1 MSLEAERQR
10 QAAEA
15 AAAAEQ
21 ARAEHSAERAAQAA
35 AAGGGG
41 GGYGADG
48 AGGGGGAAAAYA
60 EAAGGAHSKYPNSA
74 LPVAERGQE
83 NEPLVGAV
91 AAPLDYTVPPQTKVA
106 ARPPGQ
112 KEWLLCTVQSANP
125 IVGKYVVED
134 DDEPEVAGAPHEQYQ
149 VISRCVLP
157 LPLYEPQAFTPYNE
171 HRMGA
176 TVLALY
182 PDTTCFYKAWV
193 YTPPSERR
201 RVPATTRSSSRTRT
215 SRRAAAS
222 RRASRSSTCR
232 GPRTFERS
240 EELNY
245 DSNQTSHAGAAA
257 ASSGR
262 RNITFVSAFLTNI
275 DARRVAPSASR
286 RSRAGAARPP
296 RGAAAAF
303 VDDDEQPG
311 CAAATA
317 RASPPTRSRERRRGG
332 GGGAGESAVD
342 AKHNWRVMCGDAAC
356 PLREAEAEGG
366 ARRLEALEHARVRVH
381 DPQLRALVG
390 AEELG
395 NALSTKSRLPLL
407 RA

>member
-1 MSLEAERQR
+1 MTKQQKNHISRGKRAIQGGHDVDDEQLVKARRSHRELMAIGESKVATADQMERDISRHLAHCEGELQKFEAELRERGVMKEGQAKKKGYGDGAGKSAAGAAGAGMPLPDLDAPAALGAGRNRGRQGGGAAAALPGSPVVAQSHRRGRGRKVSFKEAERQR

-48 AGGGGGAAAAYA
+48 VGGGGGGAAAAYA

-125 IVGKYVVED
+125 IVGKYVVDD

-201 RVPATTRSSSRTRT
+201 HAVPRDYMIEFEDEDEQTGRGEPTRVPIK
-215 SRRAAAS
+215 
-222 RRASRSSTCR
+222 
-232 GPRTFERS
+232 
-240 EELNY
+240 Y
-245 DSNQTSHAGAAA
+245 
-257 ASSGR
+257 
-262 RNITFVSAFLTNI
+262 V
-275 DARRVAPSASR
+275 
-286 RSRAGAARPP
+286 
-296 RGAAAAF
+296 
-303 VDDDEQPG
+303 
-311 CAAATA
+311 
-317 RASPPTRSRERRRGG
+317 
-332 GGGAGESAVD
+332 
-342 AKHNWRVMCGDAAC
+342 
-356 PLREAEAEGG
+356 
-366 ARRLEALEHARVRVH
+366 
-381 DPQLRALVG
+381 
-390 AEELG
+390 
-395 NALSTKSRLPLL
+395 LPWPEDF
-407 RA
+407 